1 MKFHNSSFA
10 LMQVIGVVNGP
21 AIYASFDVVG
31 VPGQQRVPSRS
42 WNDGSTHPNRTVPD
56 MP

>member
-10 LMQVIGVVNGP
+10 FMQIIGVVNGP
-21 AIYASFDVVG
+21 AIYVC
-31 VPGQQRVPSRS
+31 QLRRRVPSRS